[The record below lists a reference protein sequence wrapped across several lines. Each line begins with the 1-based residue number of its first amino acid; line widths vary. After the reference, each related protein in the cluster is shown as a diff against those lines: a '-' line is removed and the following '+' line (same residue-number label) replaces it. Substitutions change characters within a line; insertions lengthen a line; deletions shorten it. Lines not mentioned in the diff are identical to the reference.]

1 MHERHALGK
10 LPRNLRQ
17 LIATLSFILIS
28 SAVVARAEQPFMT
41 VEGDTSSTAWWVLAE
56 FHPFTT
62 EVCGIPVGQI
72 RKGWCKATEFRKE
85 LIPREFLFAG
95 GEDAMEASQRSFA
108 IEGQFDG
115 SKTRQVALVG
125 VYEECKGPR
134 GRFVMILDLP
144 TVGKPRI
151 RLLGA
156 FKTPHQYSALSL
168 DDDQTITVWSC
179 MDCDDFTMLKWDRK
193 RQKFVWRPPPT
204 YD

>member
-62 EVCGIPVGQI
+62 EVRGIPVGQI

-108 IEGQFDG
+108 IEGQFD
-115 SKTRQVALVG
+115 
-125 VYEECKGPR
+125 
-134 GRFVMILDLP
+134 
-144 TVGKPRI
+144 
-151 RLLGA
+151 
-156 FKTPHQYSALSL
+156 
-168 DDDQTITVWSC
+168 
-179 MDCDDFTMLKWDRK
+179 
-193 RQKFVWRPPPT
+193 
-204 YD
+204 